1 METVYLET
9 TFVSYL
15 VAKPSQDALMA
26 YRQGVSRLWWN
37 TRRNV
42 YHCVG
47 SGILLKECSAGDVE
61 EATKR
66 LSIVE
71 TLPLFELTPASL
83 AIGEAIIY
91 KGLLPAT
98 AITDAQ
104 HIGIAAEKGIKYL
117 VSWNYRH
124 LVNPSICKRVE
135 QLCESMGFR
144 MPLICTPESLME
156 D

>member
-9 TFVSYL
+9 SFVSYL
-15 VAKPSQDALMA
+15 VARPSQDIATA

-37 TRRNV
+37 TRREKF
-42 YHCVG
+42 HCVG
-47 SGILLKECSAGDVE
+47 SGVLLKECSAGNVE
-61 EATKR
+61 EVAKR
-66 LSIVE
+66 LVVIES
-71 TLPLFELTPASL
+71 LPLFELNSASV
-83 AIGEAIIY
+83 AIGDAIIR
-91 KGLLPAT
+91 KGLLPINAVD
-98 AITDAQ
+98 DAQ

-135 QLCESMGFR
+135 LLCESMGYR